1 MHTNN
6 TRVSL
11 EIVSTGM
18 YSIIITL
25 ISRHVI
31 YTSVLCYYVRD
42 WGGVSASTDVA
53 GSLTPIIAIRS
64 SILDPRSSR
73 TTRGNHEDDGPGMFL
88 VCAPCLVV
96 RAAAAKRSTKAF

>member
-31 YTSVLCYYVRD
+31 YT
-42 WGGVSASTDVA
+42 
-53 GSLTPIIAIRS
+53 
-64 SILDPRSSR
+64 
-73 TTRGNHEDDGPGMFL
+73 RGAYCVIMYGIG
-88 VCAPCLVV
+88 
-96 RAAAAKRSTKAF
+96 AAFRREPMWLEA

>member
-64 SILDPRSSR
+64 SILDPRGR
-73 TTRGNHEDDGPGMFL
+73 RAGTMKTTVL
-88 VCAPCLVV
+88 
-96 RAAAAKRSTKAF
+96 